1 MSHPLVLKRRAWRLV
16 PPQAGHARVV
26 VLGPFAAG
34 VAISGAGVCKERVF
48 ISNTGSAAGAWLP
61 RLETWIVRRSATV
74 AWR

>member
-26 VLGPFAAG
+26 VLGRFAAG

-48 ISNTGSAAGAWLP
+48 ISNTGSAGAWLP
-61 RLETWIVRRSATV
+61 RLETWIVRRPATV
-74 AWR
+74 PWR